1 MVKKSPRDLRTGV
14 SGNRAPCSGRGN
26 RPPVQRSFHSRFS
39 NQGSLVI
46 VAACPHLRQAH
57 RIWGSVLNT
66 AKSRTV
72 IVSVKLC
79 PRLTLRK
86 ALHQALQVDMY
97 IFLGMR
103 IWDPELQESH
113 KPGHTDPLSLSI
125 FTPQLFRIQTWYF
138 FAGSSAGVDS
148 VAIVLAH
155 ARSKVEGCFLQA
167 CTG

>member
-1 MVKKSPRDLRTGV
+1 MLRWMQDV
-14 SGNRAPCSGRGN
+14 
-26 RPPVQRSFHSRFS
+26 
-39 NQGSLVI
+39 QGSLVI

-125 FTPQLFRIQTWYF
+125 FTPQLFRMYPQADGTKNYF
-138 FAGSSAGVDS
+138 T
-148 VAIVLAH
+148 
-155 ARSKVEGCFLQA
+155 EGDMQDIIECYS
-167 CTG
+167 G